1 MMAGMQRCD
10 KMVFLL
16 MSLLALFVELVTESL
31 VKQHSHSSFI
41 HRRLNNREKREM
53 QKEIL
58 SILGLPRR
66 PKPLLSIKQLAS
78 APVFMLDLYRTVAT
92 EESDQWQGA
101 LLPFQVF
108 QTTHRALEQTFLR
121 QADTVMSFV
130 NVVEHN
136 EDAFH
141 NEAQWKEFK
150 FDLTQIPQG
159 EMVTAAEFRIYK
171 GINQSFHG
179 NMTLHITIYQV
190 LQEFKDREPELL
202 LLDYQEVWP
211 SEEGWLEFDITAT
224 SNHWLMNPRYNLGLR
239 LCVQTDEA
247 PGHSLNPD
255 FIGLVGRRG
264 IRSKQPFMV
273 TFFRA
278 SEAPVRTT
286 RATKPRRGRKKY
298 SQSQESCERLPSV
311 SGAHNS
317 GDQRQV
323 CKRHEMYVSF
333 RDLGWQ
339 DWIIAPDGYAAF
351 YCEGEC
357 SFPLDS
363 HMNATNHAIV
373 QTLAHLLKPDTV
385 PKPCCAPTKL
395 SATSV
400 LYFDE
405 KYNVILKK
413 YRNMVAKSCGCQ

>member
-1 MMAGMQRCD
+1 MAGMQRWE
-10 KMVFLL
+10 KTVFLL
-16 MSLLALFVELVTESL
+16 MCLLGLLVELVSGSL
-31 VKQHSHSSFI
+31 LKHHSHSSFI
-41 HRRLNNREKREM
+41 HRRLNSRERREM

-66 PKPLLSIKQLAS
+66 PKPLLSFKRSFS
-78 APVFMLDLYRTVAT
+78 APVFMLDLYRTLAN
-92 EESDQWQGA
+92 EELDRWQGA
-101 LLPFQVF
+101 SLPFHTF
-108 QTTHRALEQTFLR
+108 QSAHTPLEETFLS

-141 NEAQWKEFK
+141 HEALWKEFK

-171 GINQSFHG
+171 RANESFHG

-202 LLDYQEVWP
+202 LLDNQEVWP
-211 SEEGWLEFDITAT
+211 AEEGWLEFDITAT
-224 SNHWLMNPRYNLGLR
+224 SNHWLMDPHCNLGLR
-239 LCVQTDEA
+239 LCVETDEA
-247 PGHSLNPD
+247 PGHSLDPD
-255 FIGLVGRRG
+255 FIGLVGQRG
-264 IRSKQPFMV
+264 ARSKQPFMV

-278 SEAPVRTT
+278 SQAPVRKR
-286 RATKPRRGRKKY
+286 RAAKPRRGRKKY
-298 SQSQESCERLPSV
+298 SQPNESCERLPSV
-311 SGAHNS
+311 SGHNS
-317 GDQRQV
+317 GDQGHV

-333 RDLGWQ
+333 RDLRWQ
-339 DWIIAPDGYAAF
+339 DWIIAPEGYSAF
-351 YCEGEC
+351 YCDGEC
-357 SFPLDS
+357 SFPLNS

-395 SATSV
+395 TATSV

-413 YRNMVAKSCGCQ
+413 YRNMVVKSCGCQ

>member
-1 MMAGMQRCD
+1 MAGMRRCD
-10 KMVFLL
+10 KTVFLL
-16 MSLLALFVELVTESL
+16 ICLLGLFVDLINGSL
-31 VKQHSHSSFI
+31 VKQQPRSSFI
-41 HRRLNNREKREM
+41 HRRLNSRERREM

-66 PKPLLSIKQLAS
+66 PKPLLSVKRSSS
-78 APVFMLDLYRTVAT
+78 APVFMLDLYRTVAN
-92 EESDQWQGA
+92 EESDRWQGA
-101 LLPFQVF
+101 S
-108 QTTHRALEQTFLR
+108 TFLS
-121 QADTVMSFV
+121 QADTIMSFV

-136 EDAFH
+136 EDVFH
-141 NEAQWKEFK
+141 HKAQWKEFK

-171 GINQSFHG
+171 GTNDRFHG

-190 LQEFKDREPELL
+190 LQELQDREPELL
-202 LLDYQEVWP
+202 LLDNQEVWP
-211 SEEGWLEFDITAT
+211 TEEGWLEFDITAT
-224 SNHWLMNPRYNLGLR
+224 SNDWLMNPHYNLGLR
-239 LCVQTDEA
+239 LCVETEE
-247 PGHSLNPD
+247 GHSLDPD
-255 FIGLVGRRG
+255 SIGLVGRRG
-264 IRSKQPFMV
+264 ARSKQPFMV

-278 SEAPVRTT
+278 SQAPIRTI

-298 SQSQESCERLPSV
+298 SQSQESCERLPSMSV
-311 SGAHNS
+311 FSDVRLTN
-317 GDQRQV
+317 QRRV
-323 CKRHEMYVSF
+323 CKRHDLYVSF

-339 DWIIAPDGYAAF
+339 DWIIAPEGYAAF
-351 YCEGEC
+351 YCDGEC

-373 QTLAHLLKPDTV
+373 QTLAHLLKPEAV